1 MVLEPSST
9 DGSASPEQ
17 KGEVVLQPQ
26 WNALKVGDA
35 VHVHDDTGALVPAV
49 VTMVTATAT
58 DAGGSNE
65 VTVRVE
71 DGDECFYLWPS
82 EADVHPDP
90 VEPSE
95 SCAHCRLLPL

>member
-1 MVLEPSST
+1 M
-9 DGSASPEQ
+9 
-17 KGEVVLQPQ
+17 LQSQ

-35 VHVHDDTGALVPAV
+35 VHVHDDGTLVPAV
-49 VTMVTATAT
+49 VTMVTATKT
-58 DAGGSNE
+58 DDGGSNE

-82 EADVHPDP
+82 EADVHIDP
-90 VEPSE
+90 VDPSD